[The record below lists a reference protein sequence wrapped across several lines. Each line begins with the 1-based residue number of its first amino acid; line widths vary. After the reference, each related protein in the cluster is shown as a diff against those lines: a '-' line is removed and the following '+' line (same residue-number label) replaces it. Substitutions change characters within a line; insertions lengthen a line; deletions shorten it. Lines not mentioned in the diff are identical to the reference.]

1 MIKVYFCRLMQ
12 LLKNIGIVFWRIWF
26 YLIMVLTVLPISPL
40 LLFLTASD
48 KTFNYFFKIAHYW
61 GKSILFLMGFKLKV
75 EGKENLKKHTNYMFT
90 PNHTSMIDI
99 MTMLAIAKHHPFVFV
114 GKIELA
120 KIPIFGFFYRRT
132 MILVDRNNKESRKAV
147 FDQANQRLKKG
158 LSICIFPEGMV
169 PADQS
174 IILNEFKSGAFVLA
188 LEHQIPIIPISFYDN
203 KKHFSYT
210 FLSGGPG
217 VLNAKIH
224 KSIPTKN
231 LSVIEDRKK
240 LQKQVY
246 EILYHDL
253 NENMSN

>member
-1 MIKVYFCRLMQ
+1 MR
-12 LLKNIGIVFWRIWF
+12 LLKNIGIALWRIWF
-26 YLIMVLTVLPISPL
+26 YIIMIMTIIPMSPILLVLTL
-40 LLFLTASD
+40 SD

-61 GKSILFLMGFKLKV
+61 GKTILFLMGFKLKV
-75 EGKENLKKHTNYMFT
+75 EGKERLEKHTNYMFT

-99 MTMLAIAKHHPFVFV
+99 MTMLAIAKNHPFVFV

-147 FDQANQRLKKG
+147 FDQANQRLEKG

-169 PADQS
+169 PTDS
-174 IILNEFKSGAFVLA
+174 SVLLSEFKSGAFALA
-188 LEHQIPIIPISFYDN
+188 IEHQIPIVPISFYDN

-217 VLNAKIH
+217 VLNAKVHEII
-224 KSIPTKN
+224 STKN
-231 LSVIEDRKK
+231 LSVKEDRKK
-240 LQKQVY
+240 LQNQVY
-246 EILYHDL
+246 DILYHDL
-253 NENMSN
+253 KNNRSN